1 MADRSSNDNIETLE
15 FDGKGDALGG
25 FSAVMVSFDVDI
37 DFTSDGAGDFMRDL
51 AEHEV
56 TITDI
61 NHVYFG
67 ESCVD
72 ELKTWFLKK
81 DDGKYISFYDE
92 IHERIDHIVSQNLER
107 YMYD

>member
-1 MADRSSNDNIETLE
+1 MEIETLE
-15 FDGKGDALGG
+15 FDTKGDVLSG
-25 FSAVMVSFDVDI
+25 FPSVTVEFEVSI
-37 DFTSDGAGDFMRDL
+37 EKTSDGAGEFMRDL
-51 AEHEV
+51 TEYEV
-56 TITDI
+56 GIVDI
-61 NHVYFG
+61 ING
-67 ESCVD
+67 ELNDIKD